1 MVEHEIQ
8 VSQFCPYHRRFRCWI
23 FDNRIR
29 TGLGRRFKNHLQTI
43 CFARSCAAS
52 IDRNLAQRLL
62 CRQAR
67 TSDYSG
73 SSSRKKHER
82 ARALLQEGGQFR
94 GAAYAGRREGA
105 GSGPVTEDEP
115 ARRSAAKLLTK
126 DEARR
131 IAANIAKLPE
141 LLMAQL
147 IGVRL
152 FQLSRCCSFS
162 RRSFFM

>member
-1 MVEHEIQ
+1 MVEHGIQ
-8 VSQFCPYHRRFRCWI
+8 ASQLCPYHHRFRYWI
-23 FDNRIR
+23 FDSRIC
-29 TGLGRRFKNHLQTI
+29 TGLGRCFKDHLQTI

-94 GAAYAGRREGA
+94 GAAYAGGREGA
-105 GSGPVTEDEP
+105 GSSPVTEEEP
-115 ARRSAAKLLTK
+115 GRRSATKLLTK

-131 IAANIAKLPE
+131 IAANIAKLPD
-141 LLMAQL
+141 LLR
-147 IGVRL
+147 GD
-152 FQLSRCCSFS
+152 
-162 RRSFFM
+162 